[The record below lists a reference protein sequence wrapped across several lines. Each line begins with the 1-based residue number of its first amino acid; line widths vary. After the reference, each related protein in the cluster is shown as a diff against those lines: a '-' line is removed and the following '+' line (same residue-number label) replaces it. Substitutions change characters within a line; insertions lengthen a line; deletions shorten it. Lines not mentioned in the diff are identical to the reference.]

1 MIHSLLSNA
10 SIYLTGLCF
19 KYCFLDTKAVYM
31 LSKGLEVNRCLV
43 KLDLSCNGLA
53 PITGVYIIR
62 SLKNNVTLTD
72 LNLSKNC
79 LTDDF
84 AEVLAQTLSVNET
97 LWRVDISYNPIGEKG
112 AK

>member
-1 MIHSLLSNA
+1 MIHSLLTNA
-10 SIYLTGLCF
+10 AIHITGLCF
-19 KYCFLDTKAVYM
+19 KYCFLDTKAIYL
-31 LSKGLEVNRCLV
+31 LSKGLEVNRTLI

-53 PITGVYIIR
+53 PITGVYVLR
-62 SLKNNVTLTD
+62 SLRNNVTLTD

-79 LTDDF
+79 LNDDF
-84 AEVLAQTLSVNET
+84 AEVLAQTLKVNEI